1 MLEEFMESSHRTGS
15 RIVGNEDPMFEE
27 ICELVELDPEAIEY
41 LVIEDF
47 EDVDYMMFEEF
58 DDMESEEAWKP
69 EQRLIEVYYMDGSR
83 DEIEIDLD
91 SETDE
96 MLKRFLG

>member
-1 MLEEFMESSHRTGS
+1 MESSGRVGS
-15 RIVGNEDPMFEE
+15 RVVGPNDPMFTD
-27 ICELVELDPEAIEY
+27 ICELLELDDETVEY

-69 EQRLIEVYYMDGSR
+69 EHRVIEIFFTDGSR

-91 SETDE
+91 SEIDE

>member
-1 MLEEFMESSHRTGS
+1 MESGS
-15 RIVGNEDPMFEE
+15 RSGSRTVSKDDQMFVE
-27 ICELVELDPEAIEY
+27 ICELLELDPDSVEY

-58 DDMESEEAWKP
+58 DDLDPEEIWKP
-69 EQRLIEVYYMDGSR
+69 EQRIIEVFFNDGMR
-83 DEIEIDLD
+83 DEIEIELD

-96 MLKRFLG
+96 MLKRLLG

>member
-1 MLEEFMESSHRTGS
+1 MESNGRVGS
-15 RIVGNEDPMFEE
+15 RVVGNDDPMFTD
-27 ICELVELDPEAIEY
+27 ICELLELDVEAVEY

-69 EQRLIEVYYMDGSR
+69 EQRIIEIFFNDGTR
-83 DEIEIDLD
+83 DEIEIELD

-96 MLKRFLG
+96 MLKRLLG

>member
-1 MLEEFMESSHRTGS
+1 MDSSGRVGS
-15 RIVGNEDPMFEE
+15 RVVGSAEPMFDE
-27 ICELVELDPEAIEY
+27 ICELLELDPETVEY

-58 DDMESEEAWKP
+58 DDMEVEEAWKP
-69 EQRLIEVYYMDGSR
+69 EQRIIEIFFADGTR
-83 DEIEIDLD
+83 DEIEIELD

-96 MLKRFLG
+96 MLKRMLG

>member
-1 MLEEFMESSHRTGS
+1 MESSGRIGS
-15 RIVGNEDPMFEE
+15 RVVGKDDPMFTD
-27 ICELVELDPEAIEY
+27 ICELLELDMEYVDY

-58 DDMESEEAWKP
+58 DDMEAEEAWKP
-69 EQRLIEVYYMDGSR
+69 EQRVIEVFYNDGTR

>member
-1 MLEEFMESSHRTGS
+1 MEAGGRMGS
-15 RIVGNEDPMFEE
+15 RVVGKNDPMFEE
-27 ICELVELDPEAIEY
+27 ICELLELDAEAVDY

-58 DDMESEEAWKP
+58 DDMEAEEAWKP
-69 EQRLIEVYYMDGSR
+69 EQRLIEIFFTDGTR

-96 MLKRFLG
+96 MLKRLLG

>member
-1 MLEEFMESSHRTGS
+1 MESSGRIGS
-15 RIVGNEDPMFEE
+15 RVVGQDDPMFRD
-27 ICELVELDPEAIEY
+27 ICELLELDAESVEY

-58 DDMESEEAWKP
+58 EDMEAEEAWKP
-69 EQRLIEVYYMDGSR
+69 EQRVIEIFFNDGSR

-91 SETDE
+91 SEIDE

>member
-1 MLEEFMESSHRTGS
+1 MESDGRIGS
-15 RIVGNEDPMFEE
+15 RVVGHDDPMFTD
-27 ICELVELDPEAIEY
+27 ICELLELDGETVEY

-58 DDMESEEAWKP
+58 DDMEIEEAWKP
-69 EQRLIEVYYMDGSR
+69 EQRIIEVFFNDGTR
-83 DEIEIDLD
+83 DEIEIELD

-96 MLKRFLG
+96 MLKRLLG